1 MSISF
6 RKRQLIQRDAVG
18 VVPYG
23 HGREGKAAV
32 TNRKILLRTSL
43 IPLTT
48 CVFVGVDAHGDPQSG
63 SLPKNFSFERRKKES
78 NRDRSKILVAYTFCS
93 PFPGAY
99 S

>member
-1 MSISF
+1 MSVSF

-32 TNRKILLRTSL
+32 TNRKILLRTAL

-48 CVFVGVDAHGDPQSG
+48 CVFVGEGAST
-63 SLPKNFSFERRKKES
+63 SRNRALTKKLFLWKKRK
-78 NRDRSKILVAYTFCS
+78 RIPCPS
-93 PFPGAY
+93 PFENGN
-99 S
+99 

>member
-1 MSISF
+1 M
-6 RKRQLIQRDAVG
+6 LRDAVG

-48 CVFVGVDAHGDPQSG
+48 CVFVGVDAHGDPQSMKQE
-63 SLPKNFSFERRKKES
+63 KNQLTLSENDSFRH
-78 NRDRSKILVAYTFCS
+78 
-93 PFPGAY
+93 
-99 S
+99 